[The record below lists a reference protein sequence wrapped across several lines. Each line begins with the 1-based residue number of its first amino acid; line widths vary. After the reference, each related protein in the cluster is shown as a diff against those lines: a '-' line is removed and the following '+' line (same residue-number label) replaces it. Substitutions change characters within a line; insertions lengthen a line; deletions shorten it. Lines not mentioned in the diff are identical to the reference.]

1 MPLEANGDP
10 KCVKTNGEPVPVA
23 GDGDTAEANGDPVG
37 GTNGEREPESVCAG
51 VSRGG

>member
-23 GDGDTAEANGDPVG
+23 GDGDRAEANGDQAVPM
-37 GTNGEREPESVCAG
+37 ESASQSQYVQA
-51 VSRGG
+51 